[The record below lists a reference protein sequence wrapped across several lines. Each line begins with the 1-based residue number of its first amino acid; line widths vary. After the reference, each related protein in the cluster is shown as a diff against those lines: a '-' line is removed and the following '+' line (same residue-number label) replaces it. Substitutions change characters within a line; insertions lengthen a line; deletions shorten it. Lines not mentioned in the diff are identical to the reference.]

1 MLSVYLPQLETL
13 SFIKCQLIVS
23 LSSICLSI
31 VHQLTLL
38 IIIALKEDK
47 NEKSL
52 AIPRYRYHT
61 GPAALV
67 GGCQVDGQRPL
78 LLSIHELVFVC
89 PL

>member
-47 NEKSL
+47 NEKSV
-52 AIPRYRYHT
+52 AI
-61 GPAALV
+61 
-67 GGCQVDGQRPL
+67 D
-78 LLSIHELVFVC
+78 I
-89 PL
+89 

>member
-47 NEKSL
+47 NEKSVAIDIDITPVLLHWL
-52 AIPRYRYHT
+52 A
-61 GPAALV
+61 AA
-67 GGCQVDGQRPL
+67 R
-78 LLSIHELVFVC
+78 
-89 PL
+89 

>member
-23 LSSICLSI
+23 LCSICLSI

-47 NEKSL
+47 NEKCVAIDIDITPVL
-52 AIPRYRYHT
+52 AHWL
-61 GPAALV
+61 GAA
-67 GGCQVDGQRPL
+67 R
-78 LLSIHELVFVC
+78 
-89 PL
+89 

>member
-23 LSSICLSI
+23 LCSICLSI

-47 NEKSL
+47 NEKCV
-52 AIPRYRYHT
+52 AIDIDITPVLLHWLR
-61 GPAALV
+61 AA
-67 GGCQVDGQRPL
+67 R
-78 LLSIHELVFVC
+78 
-89 PL
+89 